1 MRYAEFSNGTKIID
15 GKSGIADLHVL
26 FCGLGA
32 SRVMIVG
39 DRELIASG
47 YLDKLKKGV
56 LDGGKVDIGAVYLGD
71 ENALVDDALK
81 DMYFVYMSNGCDGI
95 IVCGGGKLIDYAK
108 LLRLAITT
116 QVKDIKSFFSSS
128 FISRKII
135 NVPLITIPIKF
146 GIGNGCNAMALYYD
160 KDKKISRNIFNDLLS
175 PDYCIIDGQIIS
187 QISKSTLAYGLL
199 NVLGRA
205 IDGFIAVHHARVG
218 ILIKEVDIY
227 DIGEIFCRVI
237 LTDFRDRA
245 IKLLDEKDYS
255 LVLKMAF
262 DSAYLAKGLDANGM
276 GMIFSLALAI
286 SDVKGISFASCLP
299 TAIKVSLDYNL
310 RVCGDKFSQALW
322 AFLGWEKYSQYEEGK
337 KASGF
342 VECVKDFV
350 DYILNRY
357 AEDYEPP
364 RFTDDE
370 KQEIVIAMAYNP
382 HILNNPRHYD
392 CYAIKAVLK

>member
-15 GKSGIADLHVL
+15 GKSGIEDLHVL
-26 FCGLGA
+26 LCGLGA

-39 DRELIASG
+39 DREIISNG

-71 ENALVDDALK
+71 ENAEVEDTLK

-95 IVCGGGKLIDYAK
+95 IVCGDGKLIDYVK

-116 QVKDIKSFFSSS
+116 QVKDIRKFFSPYLA
-128 FISRKII
+128 SRKII
-135 NVPLITIPIKF
+135 NVPLITLPIKF
-146 GIGNGCNAMALYYD
+146 GIGNGCNATALYYD
-160 KDKKISRNIFNDLLS
+160 KDKKITRNIFNDLLS
-175 PDYCIIDGQIIS
+175 PDYCIIDENMMADA
-187 QISKSTLAYGLL
+187 SKSTLAYGLL

-205 IDGFIAVHHARVG
+205 IDGFIAIHHARIG
-218 ILIKEVDIY
+218 ILIKEVEIY

-237 LTDFRDRA
+237 LTNFKDRA
-245 IKLLDEKDYS
+245 YKILGGSDCLS
-255 LVLKMAF
+255 VMKMAL

-286 SDVKGISFASCLP
+286 SDVKGISFANCLP
-299 TAIKVSLDYNL
+299 AAIKASLNYNL

-322 AFLGWEKYSQYEEGK
+322 AFLGWEKYSKYEEANR
-337 KASGF
+337 ASGF

-350 DYILNRY
+350 DDVLSKY
-357 AEDYEPP
+357 AKDYVPLK
-364 RFTDDE
+364 FTDDE
-370 KQEIVIAMAYNP
+370 KQEIVIAMSYNP
-382 HILNNPRHYD
+382 HMLNNPRHYD
-392 CYAIKAVLK
+392 SYAIKAVLQ